1 MRTTGLEAFAL
12 RAFVM
17 ILARLHKANEIT
29 VKPGLAHVGRG
40 NNGFPPE
47 GNFRR
52 PFFLGGNKIYGKP
65 RARVTDRRI
74 RH

>member
-1 MRTTGLEAFAL
+1 M

-17 ILARLHKANEIT
+17 IPARLHEANEIT

-40 NNGFPPE
+40 NNGVPPE

-52 PFFLGGNKIYGKP
+52 AFFLGRNKIYGKP
-65 RARVTDRRI
+65 RA
-74 RH
+74 